1 MAASRS
7 EGERLRAAMMTCR
20 KCKPTSDENQVVTEL
35 GDTSG
40 DVTGECESL
49 GGSKRQ
55 RTDSLCRRTTATRLD
70 EILTSSEEQRQEQRQ
85 AHQESLAAQTLSR
98 EIQHELCNIQR
109 RAVDIQ
115 ERTSMALLELL
126 RQTLSPPSV

>member
-1 MAASRS
+1 MASRS

-20 KCKPTSDENQVVTEL
+20 KRKPTLDENHVVTEL

-40 DVTGECESL
+40 DVMGECESL
-49 GGSKRQ
+49 GGGKRQ
-55 RTDSLCRRTTATRLD
+55 RTDSLRCRTTATRLH
-70 EILTSSEEQRQEQRQ
+70 EILTSSEEQRQEHRQ

-98 EIQHELCNIQR
+98 EIQCELCDIQR
-109 RAVDIQ
+109 HAVDIQ